1 MALKDMPEERAV
13 LEEIVECLSQ
23 KLKKGKTLREALRVL
38 KTYIARELYRRL
50 RAMQR
55 PQAATPTAA

>member
-23 KLKKGKTLREALRVL
+23 KLKRLEALMEKILNSSAPEILQIQGVGAVL
-38 KTYIARELYRRL
+38 G
-50 RAMQR
+50 
-55 PQAATPTAA
+55 P